1 MNDRRH
7 FLLSLGLLL
16 AACGPRSVESP
27 PSQIGAAQTRA
38 PEAETTRLPPKADA
52 TPPPPSAG
60 EAHAFLGRVN
70 DELRKLWIARDRA
83 GWVSQNFI
91 TDDTEILA
99 ADAEAATAA
108 YVSRAVHE
116 ASRFEGLKLP
126 DAERRQ
132 LMLLRLAQ
140 TVPAPDDAALREELA
155 GIEARM
161 TSEYG
166 KGKYCKPTRGGG
178 VACQNLDDLSKTL
191 RESRDPSKLEEAWTG
206 WHATARPLK
215 ATFSRYVELGNRG
228 AKDLGFEDLGALW
241 RSGYDMTPAEFEAEL
256 GRLWEQV
263 RPFYER
269 LHCYV
274 RSRLQKRYGKD
285 KVKDGA
291 PIPAHLL
298 GNMWAQDWMNIY
310 DLVEPFKGQSISL
323 EKKLKT
329 YDAKDLVR
337 LGEKFF
343 VSLGFEPLP
352 KTFWERS
359 LFTRPRDREVVCH
372 ASAWDINFADDLRI
386 KMCISA
392 SEEDLVTVHHELGHD
407 YYSLEYS
414 KLPILFQSGANDGFH
429 EGIGDTLALSV
440 TPAYLKDVGLLA
452 SVPKGDAALID
463 QLMKTALDKVAFL
476 PFGLLVDQWRWQVFA
491 GKIPK
496 ERYNAAWWE
505 LREKYQG
512 VSAPVARSEADFDPG
527 AKFHVPSSTPYAR
540 YFLAHVYQFQFHR
553 ALCKASGYSG
563 PLASCSIYGSKEAGA
578 RMRAM
583 LALGASRPWP
593 EALAKLGGETRADAG
608 ALLEYFAPLR
618 AWLDSQLG
626 GQSCGWQ
633 S

>member
-1 MNDRRH
+1 MRDRRH
-7 FLLSLGLLL
+7 FFLALLF
-16 AACGPRSVESP
+16 AACGPRGAGTTP
-27 PSQIGAAQTRA
+27 AQIGGPAPAGTNAAATRTGATGSA
-38 PEAETTRLPPKADA
+38 PAK
-52 TPPPPSAG
+52 PSAE
-60 EAHAFLGRVN
+60 EAHAFLDRVN
-70 DELRKLWIARDRA
+70 VELRKLWIARDRA
-83 GWVSQNFI
+83 AWVSQNFI
-91 TDDTEILA
+91 TEDTEILA
-99 ADAEAATAA
+99 ADAEATTAA
-108 YVSRAVHE
+108 YVSRAVHD
-116 ASRFEGLKLP
+116 AARFTGVKLP
-126 DAERRQ
+126 DADQRQ

-140 TVPAPDDAALREELA
+140 TVPAPDDPTLREELA

-166 KGKYCKPTRGGG
+166 KGKYCKPAPAGGAG
-178 VACQNLDDLSKTL
+178 CQNLDDLSKTL
-191 RESRDPSKLEEAWTG
+191 RESRDPSKLEEAWVG

-215 ATFSRYVELGNRG
+215 TEFSRYVELGNRG
-228 AKDLGFEDLGALW
+228 ARELGFEDLGALW
-241 RSGYDMTPAEFEAEL
+241 RSGYDMSPAEFEAEL

-263 RPFYER
+263 RPFYEQ

-274 RSRLQKRYGKD
+274 RSRLQKRYGKE
-285 KVKDGA
+285 KVKDLA

-298 GNMWAQDWMNIY
+298 GNMWAQDWANVY
-310 DLVEPFKGQSISL
+310 DLVEPFKGQSISI
-323 EKKLKT
+323 ERKLAT
-329 YDAKDLVR
+329 TEAKDLVK

-343 VSLGFEPLP
+343 VSLGFAPLP
-352 KTFWERS
+352 QTFWERS
-359 LFTRPRDREVVCH
+359 LFTRPKDREVVCH
-372 ASAWDINFADDLRI
+372 ASAWDIDYTNDLRI
-386 KMCISA
+386 KMCISR

-407 YYSLEYS
+407 YYFLEYS
-414 KLPILFQSGANDGFH
+414 TLPILFQSGANDGFH

-440 TPAYLKDVGLLA
+440 TPAYLKDLGLLA
-452 SVPKGDAALID
+452 AVPKGDGALVD
-463 QLMKTALDKVAFL
+463 QLMKTALDKVA
-476 PFGLLVDQWRWQVFA
+476 FGLLVDQWRWQVFA

-563 PLASCSIYGSKEAGA
+563 ALASCSIYASKEAGA
-578 RMRAM
+578 RLRAM

-618 AWLDSQLG
+618 AWLDSQLR

-633 S
+633 SLH